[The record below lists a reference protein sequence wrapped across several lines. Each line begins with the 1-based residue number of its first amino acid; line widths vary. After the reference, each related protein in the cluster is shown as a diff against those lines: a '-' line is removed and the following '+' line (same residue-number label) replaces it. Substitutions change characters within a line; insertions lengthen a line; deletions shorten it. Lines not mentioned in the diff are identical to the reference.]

1 MNNKS
6 IIDVFVEGAR
16 KGFKVNIN
24 SMLPNLV
31 GLRFDSGFKGNRHT

>member
-24 SMLPNLV
+24 TAVYS
-31 GLRFDSGFKGNRHT
+31 F

>member
-16 KGFKVNIN
+16 KGFKVNISN
-24 SMLPNLV
+24 FAHLKPL
-31 GLRFDSGFKGNRHT
+31 

>member
-16 KGFKVNIN
+16 KGFKGWIYNL
-24 SMLPNLV
+24 SATAPRQPN
-31 GLRFDSGFKGNRHT
+31 